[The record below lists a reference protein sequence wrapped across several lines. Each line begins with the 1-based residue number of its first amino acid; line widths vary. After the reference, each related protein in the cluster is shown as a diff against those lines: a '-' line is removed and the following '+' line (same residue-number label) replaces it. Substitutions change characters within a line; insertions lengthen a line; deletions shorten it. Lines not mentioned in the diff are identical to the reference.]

1 MLHTNY
7 SNRAPRPF
15 EFPQGKLSSGQALRC
30 VRFAHLL
37 RTFDSLMNHKSHIG
51 FCSNFPFNRPAMSE
65 RSESNGGGG
74 IRTPVPRCFKTSFYM
89 HSRFI
94 IFFASL
100 SAKRQAQKLAIS
112 VFLAGVGPNN
122 RLGQSAIW
130 RPYQTHRQSPA
141 GRAAKLSSHLQL
153 IVAN

>member
-1 MLHTNY
+1 MNVTSILTKDYENET
-7 SNRAPRPF
+7 AF
-15 EFPQGKLSSGQALRC
+15 ALRQNKPNSNPIKP
-30 VRFAHLL
+30 
-37 RTFDSLMNHKSHIG
+37 TG

-122 RLGQSAIW
+122 RLGQSAI
-130 RPYQTHRQSPA
+130 
-141 GRAAKLSSHLQL
+141 
-153 IVAN
+153 

>member
-1 MLHTNY
+1 
-7 SNRAPRPF
+7 
-15 EFPQGKLSSGQALRC
+15 
-30 VRFAHLL
+30 
-37 RTFDSLMNHKSHIG
+37 MNHKSHIG

-74 IRTPVPRCFKTSFYM
+74 IPGFALEPKFAPQISIGALPLWRSLRSLSPRRRGKILFPHPFRVRIPSPGKQQTKIGGGGIRTPVPRCFEASFYM

-122 RLGQSAIW
+122 RLGQSAI
-130 RPYQTHRQSPA
+130 
-141 GRAAKLSSHLQL
+141 
-153 IVAN
+153 